1 MESIK
6 NYSDAF
12 FIKDKLKTN
21 DIVKVNRKR
30 NQKHTKENC
39 YGYINI
45 RHNRLQNKKAQKF

>member
-6 NYSDAF
+6 KNYSDVF

-30 NQKHTKENC
+30 N
-39 YGYINI
+39 
-45 RHNRLQNKKAQKF
+45 

>member
-30 NQKHTKENC
+30 N
-39 YGYINI
+39 
-45 RHNRLQNKKAQKF
+45 